1 MSTGYTTAHRTRA
14 RAAAAAMRQAEAA
27 RTGAIAGDPEYWLK
41 LAETIGR
48 MDPEAF
54 ADQEPTVRRVMHD
67 HRYTWSVVSEAGDEQ
82 RLTDDNALYAYLG
95 AYYGMRREETQALM
109 DAAPRVDLAAFA

>member
-1 MSTGYTTAHRTRA
+1 MSTTRTTAHLNRS

-27 RTGAIAGDPEYWLK
+27 RTGAITGDPEYWLK

-54 ADQEPTVRRVMHD
+54 TDHEPTVRRVFGD
-67 HRYTWSVVSEAGDEQ
+67 HRNTWAVISPAGDEH
-82 RLTDDNALYAYLG
+82 RLKDDNALYAYLG
-95 AYYGMRREETQALM
+95 AYYGMTAVGTRQLIKRGAEADE
-109 DAAPRVDLAAFA
+109 AA